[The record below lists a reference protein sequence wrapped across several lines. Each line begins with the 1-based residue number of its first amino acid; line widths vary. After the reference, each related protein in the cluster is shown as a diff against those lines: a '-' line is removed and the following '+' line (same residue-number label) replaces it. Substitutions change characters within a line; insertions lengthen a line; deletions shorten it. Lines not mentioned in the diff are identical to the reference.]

1 MGLIGQEIRRVLFG
15 SQDVYA
21 DAGPSDNGYP
31 HTHLS
36 EALVERV
43 IGERQPQYWVEVG
56 SMLGG
61 SALLVAR
68 VAERLGCELDIVCVD
83 PFTGDVNMW
92 AWEQDLV
99 RQGKWRFLGLVNGAP
114 TIRQRFLANVKDAG
128 FEGVI
133 TPLPAT
139 GIVGMN
145 VLERVSNY
153 RPDVVYVDSAHEED
167 ETFLELSTAWDF
179 LVKGGL
185 LMGDDLDWPAV
196 RNDVYKFAGSVGAQ
210 VEVVGNQWLVGK

>member
-99 RQGKWRFLGLVNGAP
+99 RQGKRRFLGLVNGAP

>member
-15 SQDVYA
+15 SQDLYA

>member
-68 VAERLGCELDIVCVD
+68 VAERLGCDLDIVCVD

-99 RQGKWRFLGLVNGAP
+99 RSGKWRFLGLVNGAP

>member
-43 IGERQPQYWVEVG
+43 IGERQPEYWVEVG

>member
-43 IGERQPQYWVEVG
+43 ISERQPQYWVEVG

-99 RQGKWRFLGLVNGAP
+99 RSGKWRFLGLVNGAP

-128 FEGVI
+128 FEDVI

-196 RNDVYKFAGSVGAQ
+196 RNDVYKFADSVGAQ
-210 VEVVGNQWLVGK
+210 VQVVGNQWLVG

>member
-36 EALVERV
+36 ESLVERV

>member
-1 MGLIGQEIRRVLFG
+1 
-15 SQDVYA
+15 
-21 DAGPSDNGYP
+21 
-31 HTHLS
+31 
-36 EALVERV
+36 
-43 IGERQPQYWVEVG
+43 
-56 SMLGG
+56 MLGG

-92 AWEQDLV
+92 AWEQDLM

-145 VLERVSNY
+145 V
-153 RPDVVYVDSAHEED
+153 
-167 ETFLELSTAWDF
+167 
-179 LVKGGL
+179 
-185 LMGDDLDWPAV
+185 

>member
-43 IGERQPQYWVEVG
+43 IGERKPQYWVEVG

-114 TIRQRFLANVKDAG
+114 TIRQRFLSNVKDAG

>member
-1 MGLIGQEIRRVLFG
+1 
-15 SQDVYA
+15 
-21 DAGPSDNGYP
+21 
-31 HTHLS
+31 
-36 EALVERV
+36 
-43 IGERQPQYWVEVG
+43 
-56 SMLGG
+56 MLGG

>member
-43 IGERQPQYWVEVG
+43 IGERQPQYWVEFG

>member
-1 MGLIGQEIRRVLFG
+1 MGLIGREIRGVLFG

-36 EALVERV
+36 GVLVERV
-43 IGERQPQYWVEVG
+43 LRERRPCYWVEVG

-68 VAERLGCELDIVCVD
+68 VAERLGLDVDIVCVD

-92 AWEQDLV
+92 VWEQGLV
-99 RQGKWRFLGLVNGAP
+99 REGKWRFLGLVNGAP

-128 FEGVI
+128 FEDVI

>member
-139 GIVGMN
+139 GIVGIN

>member
-1 MGLIGQEIRRVLFG
+1 MGLIGQEIRLVLFG

>member
-36 EALVERV
+36 EALIERV

-139 GIVGMN
+139 GIVGMR

>member
-196 RNDVYKFAGSVGAQ
+196 RNDVYKFAGSVGTQ

>member
-99 RQGKWRFLGLVNGAP
+99 RSGKWRFLGLVNGAP

-128 FEGVI
+128 FEDVI

>member
-128 FEGVI
+128 FDGVI

>member
-1 MGLIGQEIRRVLFG
+1 MGLIGREIRGVLFG

-36 EALVERV
+36 ESLVERV
-43 IGERQPQYWVEVG
+43 LRERQPCYWVEVG

-68 VAERLGCELDIVCVD
+68 VAKRLGQDVDIVCVD

-99 RQGKWRFLGLVNGAP
+99 RQGKWRFLGLMNGAP

-128 FEGVI
+128 FEDVI

-139 GIVGMN
+139 GIVGMR
-145 VLERVSNY
+145 VLERVSGY
-153 RPDVVYVDSAHEED
+153 RPDVVYVDSAHEQD
-167 ETFLELSTAWDF
+167 ETFLELSTAWAF
-179 LVKGGL
+179 LAYGGL

-196 RNDVYKFAGSVGAQ
+196 RHDVYRFAESVGVQ
-210 VEVVGNQWLVGK
+210 VEVVGNQWLIGK

>member
-15 SQDVYA
+15 SKDVYA

>member
-99 RQGKWRFLGLVNGAP
+99 RSGKWRFLGLVNGAP

>member
-68 VAERLGCELDIVCVD
+68 VAERLGCDLDIVCVD

>member
-43 IGERQPQYWVEVG
+43 IGERKPQYWVEVG

-128 FEGVI
+128 FEDVI

>member
-139 GIVGMN
+139 GIVGMR
-145 VLERVSNY
+145 VLERVSKY

>member
-196 RNDVYKFAGSVGAQ
+196 RNDVYKFARSVGAQ

>member
-43 IGERQPQYWVEVG
+43 IGERKPQYWVEVG

-133 TPLPAT
+133 NPLPAT

>member
-43 IGERQPQYWVEVG
+43 ISERQPQYWVEVG

-99 RQGKWRFLGLVNGAP
+99 RSGKWRFLGLVNGAP

-128 FEGVI
+128 FEDVI

-153 RPDVVYVDSAHEED
+153 RPDVVYVDSAHEEN

-196 RNDVYKFAGSVGAQ
+196 RNDVYKFADSVGAQ
-210 VEVVGNQWLVGK
+210 VQVVGNQWLVG

>member
-1 MGLIGQEIRRVLFG
+1 MGLIGQEIRRVLFD

>member
-139 GIVGMN
+139 GIVGMR